1 MPGPIGNI
9 NGATHGR
16 RSSRPG
22 VVLAR
27 LGKRYSQIYQDVL
40 RLRRGVESILKQNHG
55 GVTLLQAAK
64 VQSLC
69 RLELSCRI
77 AEQTL
82 RDTPTLPSEQIQQT
96 RHSIGQWSC
105 QRDNLL
111 AALLGDSGGAIDP
124 WAALDQARQNA
135 QQARTCD
142 PPAVADPNVDQGPVD
157 ATTGS
162 TRIQEQGGQP

>member
-22 VVLAR
+22 VVLSR
-27 LGKRYSQIYQDVL
+27 LGKRYAQCYQDVL
-40 RLRRGVESILKQNHG
+40 RLRRGVESILKQSHG
-55 GVTLLQAAK
+55 RVSLLQAAR

-82 RDTPTLPSEQIQQT
+82 RDTPTLPPEQIQQT
-96 RHSIGQWSC
+96 RHSIGQWTC

-111 AALLGDSGGAIDP
+111 AALLGDSGGAVDP

-135 QQARTCD
+135 QQAQQSR
-142 PPAVADPNVDQGPVD
+142 PSNVDQDPAD
-157 ATTGS
+157 AATRT